1 MGRDHTLFALE
12 PGYVKMYKEPR
23 QAKHKAGSNNVLQA
37 PSFRNISLKNPATG
51 QSVLLGPTSSSNSNS
66 SASASSSFSTSSNTT
81 TSTNEEAEVV
91 QEVMGTKDLI
101 KRKERRYIGITLE
114 RDEQLPRNLRDQGR
128 SRRLGLV
135 QLQ

>member
-23 QAKHKAGSNNVLQA
+23 QAKHKPGSNNVLQA

-51 QSVLLGPTSSSNSNS
+51 QSVLLGATSSSSP
-66 SASASSSFSTSSNTT
+66 ASSSFSTSSN
-81 TSTNEEAEVV
+81 STAEAEVV
-91 QEVMGTKDLI
+91 RDAMGTRDLI
-101 KRKERRYIGITLE
+101 KRKERRYIGITLD
-114 RDEQLPRNLRDQGR
+114 RDEQLPRNQRDEGR